1 MSIIKADKQFE
12 TGAPP
17 DPKLMEAIEKL
28 TAEMMAAGVV
38 LDIGGLLPSA
48 LGAKVHAKGGKL
60 SVKDGPFTEAK
71 ELIGGY
77 AVLQVKS
84 KEEAIELGKKF
95 MQAHI
100 DALGANYEGELE
112 VRQMFDPTDG
122 LCTSHPKG

>member
-1 MSIIKADKQFE
+1 MSIIKADKTFE

-17 DPKLMEAIEKL
+17 DPKLMVAIEKL
-28 TAEMMAAGVV
+28 TAEMMSAGVV

-48 LGAKVHAKGGKL
+48 LGAKVYATGGKL

-100 DALGANYEGELE
+100 DALGASYEGELE
-112 VRQMFDPTDG
+112 VRQMFDPTDMP
-122 LCTSHPKG
+122 CSPHPKS